1 MPRLFV
7 VILIYLFYILWYE
20 KVSSRFWNNENLFGF
35 TSIKKKTY
43 WDCLRYYWHLF
54 YGLWCKKVQVDFW
67 NNEDLFG
74 RLIITFLLSG
84 ITIFSFMCLFF
95 LFDFFSSYRNKSGGN
110 IYHLHFLFYTL
121 IWVMFPGWFFTMK
134 VSFDFTIITFQF
146 GVQILFIID
155 WLSPKFFSMRFLIL
169 FQMNL
174 YFASNST
181 YLKKKLINILGFSE
195 FISEIL
201 SFVESRWIMV

>member
-1 MPRLFV
+1 MKKFQV
-7 VILIYLFYILWYE
+7 D
-20 KVSSRFWNNENLFGF
+20 FWNNENLFGF
-35 TSIKKKTY
+35 ISIKKNILRLLVVLLTY
-43 WDCLRYYWHLF
+43 LF
-54 YGLWCKKVQVDFW
+54 YVLWYKKVQVDFW

-95 LFDFFSSYRNKSGGN
+95 LFDFFSSYLNKSGGN

-121 IWVMFPGWFFTMK
+121 IWVLFSGWFFTMK

-146 GVQILFIID
+146 SVQILFIID
-155 WLSPKFFSMRFLIL
+155 WFSLKFFSMMFLIS

-174 YFASNST
+174 YFPSNSSS
-181 YLKKKLINILGFSE
+181 LIKK
-195 FISEIL
+195 
-201 SFVESRWIMV
+201 